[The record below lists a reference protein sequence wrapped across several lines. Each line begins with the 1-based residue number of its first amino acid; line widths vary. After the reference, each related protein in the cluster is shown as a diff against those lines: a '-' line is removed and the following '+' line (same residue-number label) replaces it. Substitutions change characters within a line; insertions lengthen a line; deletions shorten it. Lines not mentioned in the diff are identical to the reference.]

1 MKFFYSLLLSY
12 TMFLFSSVSA
22 ITLQLPPTAWNED
35 IAMTWPTQV
44 QGKEYLVYTYI
55 QLANTYLW
63 DIMILFLFALIVW
76 MGFKVMTNK
85 AGTDEAKNVLKNWLM
100 SAFTGILIILF
111 SYVVVR
117 LLINLF

>member
-1 MKFFYSLLLSY
+1 MKYLLYSLFAYCL
-12 TMFLFSSVSA
+12 MLFSSVSA

-44 QGKEYLVYTYI
+44 QAKEDLVYTYI

-63 DIMILFLFALIVW
+63 DIMILFLFVLIVW

-85 AGTDEAKNVLKNWLM
+85 AGTDEAKTVMKNWLT
-100 SAFTGILIILF
+100 AALTWILIILF

>member
-1 MKFFYSLLLSY
+1 
-12 TMFLFSSVSA
+12 MFLSSVTA
-22 ITLQLPPTAWNED
+22 ITLQLPPTAGNED
-35 IAMTWPTQV
+35 IAMTGPTQV
-44 QGKEYLVYTYI
+44 QGNEDLVYTYI

-85 AGTDEAKNVLKNWLM
+85 AGTDEAKAVMKNGLTA
-100 SAFTGILIILF
+100 AFTGILIILF